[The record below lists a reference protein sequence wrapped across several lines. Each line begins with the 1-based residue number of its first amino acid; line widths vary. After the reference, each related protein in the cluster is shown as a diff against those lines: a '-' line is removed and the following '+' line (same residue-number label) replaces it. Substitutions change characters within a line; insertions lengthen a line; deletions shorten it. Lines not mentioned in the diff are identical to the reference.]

1 MGIPNIPLVVVS
13 HPIGGIS
20 AQEVIAKADSIFDK
34 VISRLIE

>member
-20 AQEVIAKADSIFDK
+20 AQEVIAKADSILDK